1 MIFSIIIFVLIVAF
15 VFTTVLL
22 SYVKA
27 PPDKAYVISGL
38 RRRVIIGRAGFKIP
52 FLERVDTLDLKL
64 MSVDVKSN
72 ESVPTRNFIDVF
84 VDGVVKIKIGS
95 EDDAIRLAS
104 ENFLNQGTDYIIAQ
118 VTDVLEG
125 NMREIIGSLDLRD
138 MMTDRKMFS
147 EKVQENAVPDLKR
160 MGLQII
166 SFNIQSFTD
175 KNNVIEDL
183 GIENVS
189 QIQKSAKIAKANA
202 DKEVAIAQ
210 SEAEK
215 ISNDARIKAE
225 LEIAQ
230 KNTDLEN
237 KKSELKKNSDMVKAQ
252 ADAAYEIE
260 KEEQRKV
267 IVLKSQEANIINQ
280 EKEVELAEKEAQVQE
295 QRLNA
300 EIKKS
305 ADAELYRR
313 KQQAEAELF
322 EKQKEAEANLYVV
335 EKDSIANRTEAEAK
349 RFAEE
354 QAALAIQAIGLAEA
368 EAIKAKLL
376 AEAEGIDAK
385 AEAMKKYGE
394 AAIME
399 MYFNALPEIAK
410 NVAAPLNN
418 IDKITMYGEGNSA
431 KMTKDIINT
440 MSQITNGIT
449 ESTGID
455 LQSLISGFLGGK
467 LAAPNKEITINEDAL
482 SSFTESVKT
491 KQAKSTN
498 DINISS
504 DADFI
509 EIDAEDKKV

>member
-1 MIFSIIIFVLIVAF
+1 MIFLPIIFIVLIVALVF
-15 VFTTVLL
+15 VLVML

-52 FLERVDTLDLKL
+52 FLERVDILDLKL

-72 ESVPTRNFIDVF
+72 ESVPTNNFIDVF
-84 VDGVVKIKIGS
+84 VDGVVKVKIGS
-95 EDDAIRLAS
+95 DDNAIRLAS
-104 ENFLNQGTDYIIAQ
+104 ENFLNQGTNYIIEQ

-125 NMREIIGSLDLRD
+125 NMREIIGSLDLRE

-160 MGLQII
+160 MGLEII

-183 GIENVS
+183 GIENIS

-202 DKEVAIAQ
+202 EKEVAIAQ

-225 LEIAQ
+225 LEISQ

-237 KKSELKKNSDMVKAQ
+237 KKSELKKNSDMIKAQ

-267 IVLKSQEANIINQ
+267 IVRKSQEANIIKQ
-280 EKEVELAEKEAQVQE
+280 EKEVELAEREAQVQE

-305 ADAELYRR
+305 ADADLYRR

-322 EKQKEAEANLYVV
+322 EKQKEAEANLYVI
-335 EKDSIANRTEAEAK
+335 EKESLANRTEAEAK

-354 QAALAIQAIGLAEA
+354 QQAKAIQAKGLAEA
-368 EAIKAKLL
+368 DAIKAKLL
-376 AEAEGIDAK
+376 AEADGIDAK

-399 MYFNALPEIAK
+399 MYFKALPEIAK
-410 NVAAPLNN
+410 NVATPLNN
-418 IDKITMYGEGNSA
+418 VDKITMYGDGNSA

-455 LQSLISGFLGGK
+455 LQSLISGFVGGK
-467 LAAPNKEITINEDAL
+467 FAIPTTEITVKDDILHSLANSVTKSPDEPVAVSTQADMKPDIVEIKQED
-482 SSFTESVKT
+482 
-491 KQAKSTN
+491 
-498 DINISS
+498 
-504 DADFI
+504 
-509 EIDAEDKKV
+509 